1 MGEFLRNY
9 FKSAKMAGAFLGG
22 SLLLAGAVG
31 EAESLLTKWKCQGLE
46 EGKTWGEVLAA
57 NDPRIKNLSSQD
69 FQFCRHKAN
78 VPAFTEGVK
87 SVKIEKR

>member
-46 EGKTWGEVLAA
+46 EGKT
-57 NDPRIKNLSSQD
+57 
-69 FQFCRHKAN
+69 
-78 VPAFTEGVK
+78 
-87 SVKIEKR
+87 